1 MDGIESGRGQA
12 GNTQRK
18 SASLL
23 IRLKKSDTGRFHA
36 LLESH
41 GHTAFFSVLSVNPP
55 LLRLFFSPDQEREVR
70 GLLKILAKDI
80 PLIVEEWPF

>member
-36 LLESH
+36 
-41 GHTAFFSVLSVNPP
+41 AFFSVLSVNPP

-80 PLIVEEWPF
+80 PLTVEEWPF

>member
-1 MDGIESGRGQA
+1 MDGIESGRGKA

-23 IRLKKSDTGRFHA
+23 
-36 LLESH
+36 SH
-41 GHTAFFSVLSVNPP
+41 GHTAFFSVLSVDPP

-70 GLLKILAKDI
+70 GLLKILTKDV
-80 PLIVEEWPF
+80 PLTVEEWPF